1 VLRVRL
7 FVESDIDAFM
17 ALNTE
22 FLRCEVFGSIW
33 NLQANQGQAMLSLC
47 ISDAAKGML
56 LANSSF
62 IPHLVRTEL

>member
-1 VLRVRL
+1 
-7 FVESDIDAFM
+7 M

-33 NLQANQGQAMLSLC
+33 NLGKNQGQAVLSLC

-56 LANSSF
+56 LANASF
-62 IPHLVRTEL
+62 IPHLVRMDF